1 MLPGRNLAIMFA
13 LIFIF
18 AQFAKGGMNKVMILY
33 FTAASIFFYAV
44 LSGRITNAGIFDL
57 SNLTLSTYF
66 YLSVQIFKIEAAMVW
81 G

>member
-18 AQFAKGGMNKVMILY
+18 AQFAKGGMNRMNKVMILY

-57 SNLTLSTYF
+57 SNLT
-66 YLSVQIFKIEAAMVW
+66 
-81 G
+81 